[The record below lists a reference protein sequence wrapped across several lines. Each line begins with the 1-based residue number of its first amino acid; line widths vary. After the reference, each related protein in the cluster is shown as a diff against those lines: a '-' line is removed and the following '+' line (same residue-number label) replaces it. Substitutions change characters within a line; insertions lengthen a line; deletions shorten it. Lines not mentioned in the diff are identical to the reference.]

1 MSNNSTDRLGNFLVS
16 PAQCRGARGML
27 GWSQDQLAE
36 AAKISR
42 ATIADFERG
51 ERTPTAANLIAIR
64 EAFDKAGVEFIPENG
79 GGVGLRFK
87 QRGSQPNT

>member
-1 MSNNSTDRLGNFLVS
+1 MSNNLTDKLGNFLVA
-16 PAQCRGARGML
+16 PAQSRGARGML

-51 ERTPTAANLIAIR
+51 ERTPTVANLIAIR
-64 EAFDKAGVEFIPENG
+64 EAFEKAGLEFIPENG

-87 QRGSQPNT
+87 QPGTTRT

>member
-1 MSNNSTDRLGNFLVS
+1 MTDRLGNFLVS

-27 GWSQDQLAE
+27 GWSQDQLSE

-51 ERTPTAANLIAIR
+51 ERTPTATNLIAIR
-64 EAFDKAGVEFIPENG
+64 EAFEKAGLEFIPENG

-87 QRGSQPNT
+87 RRGADSGRS